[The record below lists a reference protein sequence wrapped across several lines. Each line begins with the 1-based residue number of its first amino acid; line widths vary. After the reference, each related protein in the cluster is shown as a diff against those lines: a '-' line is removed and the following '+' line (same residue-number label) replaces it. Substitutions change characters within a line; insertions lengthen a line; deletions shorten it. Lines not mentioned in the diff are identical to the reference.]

1 MLQEITA
8 STVPPLSRAWPTA
21 QHSASSE
28 CADPSTP
35 TTMRPEP
42 VRGWSVPGV
51 LMASLFLI
59 SAGADQAGQ
68 RAFGDGSVLDGADG
82 RLRVRA
88 VQDVRRLAQCVHREA
103 VVVRAARR
111 AGRRPAA
118 IARAVERLH
127 GARRRR
133 AGGQLLLGR

>member
-1 MLQEITA
+1 MLQESSA

-21 QHSASSE
+21 QRSASSE
-28 CADPSTP
+28 CAEPSTP

-42 VRGWSVPGV
+42 VRGWSVAGV

-59 SAGADQAGQ
+59 SAGGDQAGQ
-68 RAFGDGSVLDGADG
+68 RALGDGGVLDGVDS
-82 RLRVRA
+82 RLGVPA
-88 VQDVRRLAQCVHREA
+88 VQDVRGLAQCVHREP

-118 IARAVERLH
+118 IARAVLR
-127 GARRRR
+127 
-133 AGGQLLLGR
+133 